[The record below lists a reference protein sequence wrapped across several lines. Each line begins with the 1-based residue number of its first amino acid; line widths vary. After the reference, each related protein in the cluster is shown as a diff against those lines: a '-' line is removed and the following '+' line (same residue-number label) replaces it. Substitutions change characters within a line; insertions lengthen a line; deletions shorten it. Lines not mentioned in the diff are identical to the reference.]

1 MSSPATAERNI
12 CSADGASSLE
22 THSPAG
28 FTDLSARDLSYCLEA
43 ILDKIYF
50 VIEQGGLGYGGG
62 DNRHLWG
69 CQPSLVAYL

>member
-1 MSSPATAERNI
+1 MLSPATVERNI

-22 THSPAG
+22 KRSPGG
-28 FTDLSARDLSYCLEA
+28 FTDLSARDLDYHLEA

-62 DNRHLWG
+62 DNRHL
-69 CQPSLVAYL
+69 